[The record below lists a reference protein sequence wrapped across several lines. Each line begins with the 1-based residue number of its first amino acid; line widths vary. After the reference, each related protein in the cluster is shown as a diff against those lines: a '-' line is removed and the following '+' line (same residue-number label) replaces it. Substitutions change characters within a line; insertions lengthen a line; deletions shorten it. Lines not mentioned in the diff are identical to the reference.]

1 MSVSFVWLREHSSQS
16 IAADASDCHPV
27 LGIAGGVI
35 THTVKMM
42 QEEGAAK
49 AAVKAKD
56 ALPDPVDLGKG
67 IAKGT

>member
-1 MSVSFVWLREHSSQS
+1 MSHSSLNISEQHAS
-16 IAADASDCHPV
+16 VGPLADASSPV

-42 QEEGAAK
+42 QEEGAEK
-49 AAVKAKD
+49 AAVKTKE
-56 ALPDPVDLGKG
+56 ALPDPVELGKG

>member
-1 MSVSFVWLREHSSQS
+1 MTESASQS
-16 IAADASDCHPV
+16 TTADTSSCHPV

-42 QEEGAAK
+42 QEEGAEK